1 MAHSYSV
8 EIHNYINE
16 KMIVAEE
23 KQRQAKKQNDIETC
37 QFFEG
42 QLKELSEIR
51 EYLTERI
58 DLSTQEYY

>member
-16 KMIVAEE
+16 KMLVAEE
-23 KQRQAKKQNDIETC
+23 KRKQAKKQNDLETC
-37 QFFEG
+37 HFFEG
-42 QLKELSEIR
+42 QLKELSKIR

-58 DLSTQEYY
+58 DLSTQDYY